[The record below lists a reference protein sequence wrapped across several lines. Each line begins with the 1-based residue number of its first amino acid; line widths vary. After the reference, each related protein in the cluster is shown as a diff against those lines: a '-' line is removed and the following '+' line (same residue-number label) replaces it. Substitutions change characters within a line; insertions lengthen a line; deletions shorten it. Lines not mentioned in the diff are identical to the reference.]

1 MSAASVNFS
10 TVALLIL
17 ATFLQLAEVARVQLD
32 WREVRKFLSG
42 AFFVSVGVLFYFYLT
57 NTPVP
62 LLGTD
67 VVISP
72 EVNGLRSIRAFRVLS
87 DLLLSRL
94 HPEVARGGTRGSL
107 PLNGEGGEGR
117 RPSPGGVTSPM
128 PPSVA
133 FRIAFPTPTPRGRRR
148 TSQRKG
154 GMKRHVTRT

>member
-1 MSAASVNFS
+1 M
-10 TVALLIL
+10 
-17 ATFLQLAEVARVQLD
+17 
-32 WREVRKFLSG
+32 
-42 AFFVSVGVLFYFYLT
+42 SVGVLFYFYLT

-72 EVNGLRSIRAFRVLS
+72 EVNGLRSIAHFAFFLICFYLGFIS
-87 DLLLSRL
+87 
-94 HPEVARGGTRGSL
+94 EVARGGTRGSL

-154 GMKRHVTRT
+154 GMKGHVTRT

>member
-1 MSAASVNFS
+1 LSAASVNFS

-17 ATFLQLAEVARVQLD
+17 ATFLQLADVARVQLD

-72 EVNGLRSIRAFRVLS
+72 EVNGLRSIAHFAFFLICFY
-87 DLLLSRL
+87 L
-94 HPEVARGGTRGSL
+94 G
-107 PLNGEGGEGR
+107 
-117 RPSPGGVTSPM
+117 
-128 PPSVA
+128 
-133 FRIAFPTPTPRGRRR
+133 FI
-148 TSQRKG
+148 RK
-154 GMKRHVTRT
+154 